1 MTLIICLGFCT
12 LKFFKGIGFHD
23 IFHNHHHIV
32 FNLVI
37 SNTFLSLEN
46 AVQNKKQVF
55 FHFFLML
62 ELKLGFELCY
72 TIKM

>member
-1 MTLIICLGFCT
+1 MTLIICLGCCT

-46 AVQNKKQVF
+46 AVQNKKQVVF
-55 FHFFLML
+55 FTFLNVRTQAR
-62 ELKLGFELCY
+62 F
-72 TIKM
+72 

>member
-1 MTLIICLGFCT
+1 MTLIICLGCCT

-23 IFHNHHHIV
+23 IFHNHHHTV

-46 AVQNKKQVF
+46 AVQNKKTGF
-55 FHFFLML
+55 FFIFFNVRTQAR
-62 ELKLGFELCY
+62 F
-72 TIKM
+72 

>member
-1 MTLIICLGFCT
+1 MTLIICLGCCT

-37 SNTFLSLEN
+37 SNTFLALEN
-46 AVQNKKQVF
+46 AVQNKKTGF
-55 FHFFLML
+55 FSLFFNVRTQAR
-62 ELKLGFELCY
+62 F
-72 TIKM
+72 

>member
-1 MTLIICLGFCT
+1 MTLIICLGCCT
-12 LKFFKGIGFHD
+12 LKIFKGIGFHD

-46 AVQNKKQVF
+46 AVQNKKQVVF
-55 FHFFLML
+55 FTFFNVRTQAR
-62 ELKLGFELCY
+62 F
-72 TIKM
+72 

>member
-46 AVQNKKQVF
+46 AVQNKKQF
-55 FHFFLML
+55 FFSLFFNVRTQAR
-62 ELKLGFELCY
+62 F
-72 TIKM
+72 

>member
-1 MTLIICLGFCT
+1 MTLIICLGCCT

-32 FNLVI
+32 FYLVI

-46 AVQNKKQVF
+46 AVQNKKNRF
-55 FHFFLML
+55 FFTFF
-62 ELKLGFELCY
+62 
-72 TIKM
+72 